1 MSYNPG
7 ARYLTDYFSNLFVIE
22 IALFYETRN
31 VYKNPR
37 LKTFCESVVATFC
50 LAFATNC
57 KLITKVFF
65 LEYPVNINC
74 SLTL

>member
-22 IALFYETRN
+22 ISLFYETRN

-37 LKTFCESVVATFC
+37 LKTFCESVVATF
-50 LAFATNC
+50 
-57 KLITKVFF
+57 
-65 LEYPVNINC
+65 
-74 SLTL
+74 